1 MDEQPVKSKKSHYI
15 LTFVIGISVIGV
27 IIVILGI
34 ATNWFRGSS
43 PNGPAGGSP
52 GGYNCNYIRRH
63 LNPMVHGFAH
73 RKQADHTQQGVASR
87 GRHPLSVL
95 AAEAHTQ

>member
-34 ATNWFRGSS
+34 ATNWFRGSR

-52 GGYNCNYIRRH
+52 GGYNCIYMTPTLAHPDGAYICTSETGG
-63 LNPMVHGFAH
+63 PY
-73 RKQADHTQQGVASR
+73 
-87 GRHPLSVL
+87 
-95 AAEAHTQ
+95 AAGC